1 MLLEYDPLD
10 VKKPSIDQS
19 QFLDYKLS
27 YVDDRQGH
35 CRFLLYKMYMYMYGS
50 VSIFCH
56 ITIHILKNL
65 PNSCVCNQ
73 LNLHSF
79 VMNDLRVKY
88 SITQNSKRIHI
99 SLSLKEKVGLDLNY
113 FQFFHVPT
121 DTVQSE
127 THS

>member
-10 VKKPSIDQS
+10 LKKPSIDQS

-27 YVDDRQGH
+27 SVDDRQGH
-35 CRFLLYKMYMYMYGS
+35 CRFLLYKMYMYMYCS
-50 VSIFCH
+50 VSIFC
-56 ITIHILKNL
+56 HILKNL

-73 LNLHSF
+73 LKLHSF
-79 VMNDLRVKY
+79 NMNDLRVKS

-127 THS
+127 TH